1 MTRSSR
7 NRRQAWASTITA
19 ERESALQRVPQFP
32 PDKFAQADRALLTT
46 TVSLSITRAVRET
59 FTMLVEERDGLL
71 EMKRRALRAGFEL
84 NKSDIARMALA
95 ALKRLPEEDFM
106 AMARE
111 LKKLKPGKP
120 TKSRKE

>member
-1 MTRSSR
+1 
-7 NRRQAWASTITA
+7 
-19 ERESALQRVPQFP
+19 
-32 PDKFAQADRALLTT
+32 
-46 TVSLSITRAVRET
+46 
-59 FTMLVEERDGLL
+59 LL

-106 AMARE
+106 AIARE

-120 TKSRKE
+120 SKSRKEQ